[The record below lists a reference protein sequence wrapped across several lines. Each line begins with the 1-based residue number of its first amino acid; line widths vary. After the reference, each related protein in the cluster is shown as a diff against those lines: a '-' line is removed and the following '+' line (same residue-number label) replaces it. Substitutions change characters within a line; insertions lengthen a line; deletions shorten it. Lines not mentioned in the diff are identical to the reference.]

1 MFGSAYFGQN
11 YFAQAGAAN
20 NEPVDDPNGTVIT
33 PFAQDRSIIVAQ
45 DDRSIVPF
53 TQDRTIL
60 VEERDV

>member
-1 MFGSAYFGQN
+1 MFGQYGFAQG
-11 YFAQAGAAN
+11 YFAQSGSAES
-20 NEPVDDPNGTVIT
+20 EPVDDPNGTVIT
-33 PFAQDRSIIVAQ
+33 PYAQDRSIIVAQ

>member
-1 MFGSAYFGQN
+1 MFGQFGFGQSYFGQSG
-11 YFAQAGAAN
+11 FDSS
-20 NEPVDDPNGTVIT
+20 EPVDDPNGTVIT

-53 TQDRTIL
+53 AQDRTIL